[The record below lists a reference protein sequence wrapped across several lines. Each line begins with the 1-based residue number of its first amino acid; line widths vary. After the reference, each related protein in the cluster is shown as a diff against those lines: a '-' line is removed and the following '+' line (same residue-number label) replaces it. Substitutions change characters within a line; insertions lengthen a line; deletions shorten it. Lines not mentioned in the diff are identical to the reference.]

1 VPEIQAPSSTHKP
14 KPYTAFS
21 PSTPMNLPT
30 QKPEEPKKFTCESA
44 MMINETIAV
53 RVTLCGQAQSHSQ
66 TRLPVGYVTAIPDE
80 PEARGGT
87 RDLREPKY

>member
-1 VPEIQAPSSTHKP
+1 
-14 KPYTAFS
+14 
-21 PSTPMNLPT
+21 
-30 QKPEEPKKFTCESA
+30 
-44 MMINETIAV
+44 MINETIAV